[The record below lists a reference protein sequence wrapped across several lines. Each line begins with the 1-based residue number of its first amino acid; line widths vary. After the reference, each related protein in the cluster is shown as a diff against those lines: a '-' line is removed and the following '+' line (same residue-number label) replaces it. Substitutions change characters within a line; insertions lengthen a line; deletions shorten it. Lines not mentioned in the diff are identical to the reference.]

1 MARGRKSISQPS
13 DNMWIHLSN
22 YTTNH
27 PLSTHPWTSNILSDP
42 VFTPDKPPNPIS
54 IHLLQSEM
62 YPLPLHPLPQKY
74 LLCRPIHFKT
84 YDCLTSIQ
92 LSVNPSFHPSNP
104 IWRISSSDGVNSLH
118 IFDETKWTNFAN
130 VFSIASLRPCWV
142 VLVVAKLF
150 MSKQWWSLIPDHQG
164 GSHGRPAS
172 DH

>member
-13 DNMWIHLSN
+13 HNMWIHLSN

-27 PLSTHPWTSNILSDP
+27 PPLYPSLNIQYSIRSCLH
-42 VFTPDKPPNPIS
+42 TRQTTKS
-54 IHLLQSEM
+54 IHLLKSEM

-92 LSVNPSFHPSNP
+92 LSVNPIFHPSFP
-104 IWRISSSDGVNSLH
+104 LWRISSSNGVIFLH

-150 MSKQWWSLIPDHQG
+150 MSKQWWSLIPDHRG

>member
-13 DNMWIHLSN
+13 HNMWIHLSN
-22 YTTNH
+22 YTTSPSLPILEH
-27 PLSTHPWTSNILSDP
+27 PIFYQILSSHQ
-42 VFTPDKPPNPIS
+42 TNHQIHPPFKIRNAS
-54 IHLLQSEM
+54 TTLNT
-62 YPLPLHPLPQKY
+62 
-74 LLCRPIHFKT
+74 LCRLIHFKT

-92 LSVNPSFHPSNP
+92 LSVNPSFHQSNP
-104 IWRISSSDGVNSLH
+104 IWRISSSNGVISLH